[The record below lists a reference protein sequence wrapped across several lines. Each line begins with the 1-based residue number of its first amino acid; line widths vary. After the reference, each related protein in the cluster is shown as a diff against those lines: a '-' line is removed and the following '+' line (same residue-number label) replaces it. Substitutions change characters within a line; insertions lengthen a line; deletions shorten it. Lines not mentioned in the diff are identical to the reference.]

1 MRRRHGLTIVECL
14 VAMTILSVVVL
25 VTCYTLAAGE
35 QHLYEGN
42 RIGTAVRLGRDLLE
56 EIVARDY
63 RDRSTTGNG
72 NGNGNNLGPESDEL
86 TRAQFD
92 DVDDYQNYTEAPGA
106 LVGATGALYPAAD
119 QVFRRK
125 VTITKGNLNVT
136 DLGTQFSGLTVKVIV
151 TAPTGQQWVFQRFI
165 PEPAQ

>member
-1 MRRRHGLTIVECL
+1 VRHRHGLTIVECL
-14 VAMTILSVVVL
+14 IAMTILSVVVL

-42 RIGTAVRLGRDLLE
+42 RIGTATRLGRDLLE

-63 RDRSTTGNG
+63 RDRSPTN
-72 NGNGNNLGPESDEL
+72 NGNNLGPESGEL

-92 DVDDYQNYTEAPGA
+92 DVDDYQNYNEAPGA
-106 LVGATGALYPAAD
+106 LVDATGALYPAAD

-125 VTITKGNLNVT
+125 VTITKGNLSVI
-136 DLGTQFSGLTVKVIV
+136 DLGTPFSGLTVKVIV

>member
-1 MRRRHGLTIVECL
+1 MRPRHGLTIVECL

-25 VTCYTLAAGE
+25 VTCYTLAAGQ

-42 RIGTAVRLGRDLLE
+42 RAGSAVRLGRDLLE

-63 RDRSTTGNG
+63 RDRTGGNG
-72 NGNGNNLGPESDEL
+72 GSLGPESDEL

-106 LVGATGALYPAAD
+106 LVDATGTPYPAAD

-125 VTITKGNLNVT
+125 VSISKGNFSVS
-136 DLGTQFSGLTVKVIV
+136 DLGTQFTGLTVKVTV

-165 PEPAQ
+165 PEPPQ

>member
-1 MRRRHGLTIVECL
+1 MRPRHGLTIVECL

-25 VTCYTLAAGE
+25 VTCYTLAAGQ

-42 RIGTAVRLGRDLLE
+42 RVGSAVRLGRDLLE

-63 RDRSTTGNG
+63 RDRVGGNG
-72 NGNGNNLGPESDEL
+72 NSLGPEADEL

-106 LVGATGALYPAAD
+106 LVDATGTLYPATD

-125 VTITKGNLNVT
+125 VTISKGNLTVT
-136 DLGTQFSGLTVKVIV
+136 DLATQFTGLTVKVTV
-151 TAPTGQQWVFQRFI
+151 TAATGQQWVFQRFI
-165 PEPAQ
+165 PEPPQ

>member
-1 MRRRHGLTIVECL
+1 MRPRHGLTIVECL

-25 VTCYTLAAGE
+25 VTCYTLAAGQ

-42 RIGTAVRLGRDLLE
+42 RVGSAVRLGRDLLE

-63 RDRSTTGNG
+63 RDRVGGNG
-72 NGNGNNLGPESDEL
+72 NSLGPEADEL

-106 LVGATGALYPAAD
+106 LVDATGTLYPAAD

-125 VTITKGNLNVT
+125 VTISKGNLTVT
-136 DLGTQFSGLTVKVIV
+136 DLATQFTGLTVKVTV

-165 PEPAQ
+165 PEPPQ